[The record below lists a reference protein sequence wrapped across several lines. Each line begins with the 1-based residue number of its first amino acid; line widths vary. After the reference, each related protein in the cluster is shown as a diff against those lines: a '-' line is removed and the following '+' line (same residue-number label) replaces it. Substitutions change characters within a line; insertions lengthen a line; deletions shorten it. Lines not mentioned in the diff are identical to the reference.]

1 MGLFKKNRI
10 EEENEIV
17 VRKKPIGI
25 VVLLLVAILLTF
37 WGVKVHK
44 DYLYYKEIVV
54 PITAT
59 ITDIDEVDDDGDTDY
74 KMYVSYSYNGVN
86 VRNIHWKT
94 LNNRTKSIGDQVT
107 IMIAPNEPDY
117 VFKGRTGLVFFCFA
131 LIVLAFVLQK
141 FTSRLHLDKDIGN
154 SDILQITEYMVADDL
169 KPSFRMFVSK
179 SMVFIGFALF
189 IGYIFIPELF
199 GLDSKKIGVFLI
211 EIGTVILLTAWIS
224 IKKIPKKDYELYI
237 DKCLKQWSEGSGD
250 DETHYTRFE
259 NLGKVLGN
267 HGIVGKRYYIVKNNR
282 NKLCGIYD
290 TQYWQPAVE
299 DASLINGSK
308 TVIKNLF
315 TDIGIAILSSAI
327 YVGVIYASIVKF

>member
-10 EEENEIV
+10 EGENEIV

-25 VVLLLVAILLTF
+25 LILLVIAILLTGV
-37 WGVKVHK
+37 GVKTHK

-74 KMYVSYSYNGVN
+74 KMFVSYSYNGVN
-86 VRNIHWKT
+86 VRNVQWRT
-94 LNNRTKSIGDQVT
+94 LNDKTKSIGDEVT
-107 IMIAPNEPDY
+107 IMIAPDEPDY

-131 LIVLAFVLQK
+131 LVVLAIVLQL
-141 FTSRLHLDKDIGN
+141 FTSRLHFDKNIGYG
-154 SDILQITEYMVADDL
+154 DILQITEYMVADDL
-169 KPSFRMFVSK
+169 KPWFRMFIAN
-179 SMVFIGFALF
+179 SMVFIGFSLF
-189 IGYIFIPELF
+189 AGHIILPELF
-199 GLDSKKIGVFLI
+199 ALDSQNIGAFLAEFGI
-211 EIGTVILLTAWIS
+211 IIVLTAWIS
-224 IKKIPKKDYELYI
+224 IKRIPKKKYELYI

-259 NLGKVLGN
+259 TLGKVQGH

-290 TQYWQPAVE
+290 TRYWQPSVE
-299 DASLINGSK
+299 DSSLINGTK

-315 TDIGIAILSSAI
+315 TDIGIAILSSSI
-327 YVGVIYASIVKF
+327 YVGVIYAIIVKI